1 MRQQLRLGA
10 STGDNDPHDPIVTAA
25 IRAGVAFVAKNT
37 TIPLLDES
45 VSCQVEAPSHAGYVT
60 VPVAYIR
67 SITRVK
73 YWTEAQGYRVD
84 PAGEILPASLGR
96 VVFQQDRSYVYPPA
110 DGWPIRRAGS
120 PLLVDLVRGLEIDED
135 HVLWQAVVVVAARL
149 FFQGY
154 EEIPPLHAVWA
165 LMRTAAP

>member
-1 MRQQLRLGA
+1 MPVVRVIRRDARQAPAPTPTPTPTPVSDPLEVVSVAQMRQQLRLGA

-96 VVFQQDRSYVYPPA
+96 VVFQQDRNAYVYPPTT
-110 DGWPIRRAGS
+110 DGWP
-120 PLLVDLVRGLEIDED
+120 D
-135 HVLWQAVVVVAARL
+135 
-149 FFQGY
+149 
-154 EEIPPLHAVWA
+154 
-165 LMRTAAP
+165 APCGKPSVG